1 LRYINLI
8 RITLMLLKTKEV
20 ANKLGY
26 SSRNI
31 ALLVKAGKL
40 KPVNNHKD
48 FFLFDAKD
56 VELFNSKKKV
66 SNENK

>member
-1 LRYINLI
+1 MFLN
-8 RITLMLLKTKEV
+8 TKEV
-20 ANKLGY
+20 ANILGY
-26 SSRNI
+26 TVRNI

-40 KPVNNHKD
+40 KPVNSHKD
-48 FFLFDAKD
+48 FFLFDAKK

>member
-1 LRYINLI
+1 MY
-8 RITLMLLKTKEV
+8 LKTKEV

-26 SSRNI
+26 TTRNI

-48 FFLFDAKD
+48 FFLFDAKEI
-56 VELFNSKKKV
+56 ELFNLKKLN
-66 SNENK
+66 NEK

>member
-1 LRYINLI
+1 MY
-8 RITLMLLKTKEV
+8 LKTKEV

-26 SSRNI
+26 TSRNI

-48 FFLFDAKD
+48 FFLFDAKEI
-56 VELFNSKKKV
+56 ELFNLKKLNNDK
-66 SNENK
+66 K

>member
-1 LRYINLI
+1 MY
-8 RITLMLLKTKEV
+8 LKTKEV

-26 SSRNI
+26 TTRNI

-48 FFLFDAKD
+48 FFLFDAKEI
-56 VELFNSKKKV
+56 ELFNLKKLNNDK
-66 SNENK
+66 K

>member
-1 LRYINLI
+1 MRYINLI

>member
-1 LRYINLI
+1 
-8 RITLMLLKTKEV
+8 MLLKTKEV

>member
-1 LRYINLI
+1 MYLS
-8 RITLMLLKTKEV
+8 TKEV
-20 ANKLGY
+20 ANILGY
-26 SSRNI
+26 TRRNI

-56 VELFNSKKKV
+56 VELFNSKKKL